1 MKKKESS
8 LFFHC
13 YDEIMF
19 DTVYSI
25 GNLIDLAHKNDTVNI
40 FLHPESPDIATLPIK
55 GTKLIDLLSELCLK
69 NNWDKSKFR
78 FFTGNAI
85 QEQIWPHIE
94 KRPAW
99 DAFLSLLHT
108 HPNKTISNKKIVKK
122 FGCYIV
128 NSSWPRLWLSAYLY
142 RYHKKDTDQTF
153 LRSLKNP
160 GHAIN
165 LDLDALCFRF
175 SSTKNIEQLDLTTI
189 ALFLQNIPIVKEK
202 TNWDEPYHFSSV
214 DDKKEAVSASI
225 LNWYSYIF
233 VDIVCETFF
242 SGNVFRPTEKTARSL
257 ATKTPVIAMGCP
269 NSLGNLKKIG
279 FKTFSN
285 YWNEDYDWLEGAPR
299 ILAIKSLIDDISKK
313 SIVELDRMLKDMEP
327 ILEHNQLLY
336 FNLTNEKL
344 NNIFFQRIP

>member
-13 YDEIMF
+13 YDEIIF

-40 FLHPESPDIATLPIK
+40 FLHPEASDIATLPIK
-55 GTKLIDLLSELCLK
+55 GTKLIDLLNELCLK

-78 FFTGNAI
+78 FVTGNAI

-108 HPNKTISNKKIVKK
+108 HPNNTISNKKIVKK

-153 LRSLKNP
+153 LRNLKNP

-175 SSTKNIEQLDLTTI
+175 ANTKNIEQLDLTTI

-202 TNWDEPYHFSSV
+202 TDWDESYHFSAV

-257 ATKTPVIAMGCP
+257 ATKTPFITMGCP

-344 NNIFFQRIP
+344 NNIFF